1 VEALRAEL
9 GELARAARGLVE
21 LHELCGA
28 DGLPSNAPA
37 PAVLAALDR
46 GANRG
51 AARPHPAGPGGRPP
65 ASVARPASDDR
76 PLGPS
81 REPERRAQATPALA
95 QPAPRAEVAGRDAQ
109 RPHADA
115 PSPLEAPSAAPARPA
130 PAPEIT
136 LGAGLSSAEKERR
149 LTVLADEVRECRSC
163 VLCEKRKQTVFARG
177 NPAAELC
184 FIGEGPGADEDA
196 QGEPFVGKA
205 GQLLDKMIAAMGM
218 QRDEVYICNIV
229 KCRPPENR
237 EPLPPEVSACLPY
250 LTKQL
255 EIVEPKVIVTLGN
268 VPLKALFNVQGI
280 MKLRGTWRLYG
291 GAIPVMPT
299 YHPAYVLRNPTPQV
313 KGDVWNDL
321 KLVMKQLGRAIPQRR
336 A

>member
-1 VEALRAEL
+1 M
-9 GELARAARGLVE
+9 
-21 LHELCGA
+21 
-28 DGLPSNAPA
+28 
-37 PAVLAALDR
+37 
-46 GANRG
+46 
-51 AARPHPAGPGGRPP
+51 
-65 ASVARPASDDR
+65 
-76 PLGPS
+76 
-81 REPERRAQATPALA
+81 
-95 QPAPRAEVAGRDAQ
+95 
-109 RPHADA
+109 
-115 PSPLEAPSAAPARPA
+115 
-130 PAPEIT
+130 
-136 LGAGLSSAEKERR
+136 
-149 LTVLADEVRECRSC
+149 LADEVRECRSC